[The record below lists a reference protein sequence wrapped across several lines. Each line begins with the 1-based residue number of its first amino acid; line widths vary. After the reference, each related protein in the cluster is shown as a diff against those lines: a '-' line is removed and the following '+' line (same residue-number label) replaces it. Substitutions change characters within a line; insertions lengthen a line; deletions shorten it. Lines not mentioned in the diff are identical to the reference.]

1 MKGLI
6 PMTRVESV
14 YITPP
19 TNTPISQNDAAPS
32 RRRFLSHAAGVAAG
46 GAVLALATIPPASA
60 AAAPAGLPDPIL
72 ALIEEHKKANAEYGE
87 VCREVVPGTCSP
99 DPEKEE
105 QYGARETEVRDD
117 LATTVPTT
125 LEGILAVL
133 TYVEAVSEGKLSAEG
148 RRDNAFDDS
157 LIDIIISAQDCL
169 ASHLGVQAAK

>member
-1 MKGLI
+1 VLGRIYLYGTKDYDEGFEGYKSDLVCSLMRDFGI
-6 PMTRVESV
+6 PPRSIGSPDAV
-14 YITPP
+14 ITP
-19 TNTPISQNDAAPS
+19 SE
-32 RRRFLSHAAGVAAG
+32 RK
-46 GAVLALATIPPASA
+46 
-60 AAAPAGLPDPIL
+60 PDPVL
-72 ALIEEHKKANAEYGE
+72 ALIEDHKKANAEYGE